1 MQKRITISKFPTRTT
16 LWVSLL
22 QCRETAKIQTLHDFL
37 ARYIFSVEHFQF
49 STHTYDADRCF
60 WAIWYMTCYMAKTL
74 NSAIEPQAKCS
85 TGIRDIKLSKAVWL
99 WGQSS
104 RLGLEHL
111 ALFYITDMHKTSI
124 HKLVVDKLLIGTAD
138 TCFDRF
144 RQLVKRLQ
152 VTFHLLQFFRQL
164 LNQQT
169 DKPLNNTV
177 RRLHSIAVF
186 NLNVSTYLGDSLAQL
201 QCTGLGQQ
209 HYVGLP

>member
-1 MQKRITISKFPTRTT
+1 MFLSHMIHD
-16 LWVSLL
+16 LL
-22 QCRETAKIQTLHDFL
+22 HGKNVKQCHWT
-37 ARYIFSVEHFQF
+37 
-49 STHTYDADRCF
+49 
-60 WAIWYMTCYMAKTL
+60 
-74 NSAIEPQAKCS
+74 QAKCS
-85 TGIRDIKLSKAVWL
+85 TGIRGVKASKPVWL
-99 WGQSS
+99 WGQSFC
-104 RLGLEHL
+104 LGFEHL

-209 HYVGLP
+209 GYVGLDYQESRSTTFFYLKR